1 MFGAFRPPPH
11 KRRALHG
18 GGPLHNGHA
27 SNGDSHKTQAPKC
40 CELIAGNEERETV
53 TPTRRNEQG
62 ENNRVTRR
70 LMEFILPVASSC
82 VSLASDLMPIHCH
95 TPRAP
100 CSMLAL
106 AKFIPFGRGSWR
118 ALKTTLL
125 RGRGGR
131 IVPTLILPADVK
143 SNFNWQN
150 KFHPQSQNRWSMVA
164 HWTML

>member
-1 MFGAFRPPPH
+1 MAFILPVENRRYTGGHNQCLALSDPPPH

-70 LMEFILPVASSC
+70 LMEFILPVASNC

-95 TPRAP
+95 TPAP
-100 CSMLAL
+100 
-106 AKFIPFGRGSWR
+106 
-118 ALKTTLL
+118 
-125 RGRGGR
+125 
-131 IVPTLILPADVK
+131 PAQCWH
-143 SNFNWQN
+143 WQN
-150 KFHPQSQNRWSMVA
+150 LFHLEGGPGEPSKQHCFGGAGVG
-164 HWTML
+164 